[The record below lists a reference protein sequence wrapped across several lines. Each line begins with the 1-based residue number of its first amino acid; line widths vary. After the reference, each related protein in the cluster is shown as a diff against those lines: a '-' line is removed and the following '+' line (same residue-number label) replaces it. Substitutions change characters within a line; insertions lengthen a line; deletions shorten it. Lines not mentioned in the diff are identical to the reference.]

1 MLLYVEDG
9 NLTSAVIKQSGLA
22 LTDLYSSSNFMFDDA
37 WHLYSIRHSIFL
49 FGDLYAFMHFFL
61 PYVCIQDILFKNVQ
75 QSPLF
80 PIPLGDKLSLINIWY
95 VKGKARTLACRFA
108 PDACPKQ
115 KDV

>member
-49 FGDLYAFMHFFL
+49 FGDLYAFMHFFCL
-61 PYVCIQDILFKNVQ
+61 MYAYKTCFLKTYNNHHSFP
-75 QSPLF
+75 SPWG
-80 PIPLGDKLSLINIWY
+80 INSL
-95 VKGKARTLACRFA
+95 
-108 PDACPKQ
+108 
-115 KDV
+115 